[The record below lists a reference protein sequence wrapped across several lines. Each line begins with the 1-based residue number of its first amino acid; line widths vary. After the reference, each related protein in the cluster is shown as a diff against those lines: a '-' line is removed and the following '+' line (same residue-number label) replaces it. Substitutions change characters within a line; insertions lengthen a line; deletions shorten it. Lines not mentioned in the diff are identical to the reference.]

1 MRIRYASCLFLCAAL
16 GGCGSAPQ
24 TAQEFRQ
31 AAPGAMMMKTE
42 TLDVNRPFRDVA
54 DTFRRKAPECLS
66 VAVRTTSQ
74 TSTSFQVIDAEYKP
88 TVIVTKDRA
97 ELHVQRDY
105 KRGVIKAYKEPDGGH
120 YLVVADAYPIAQ
132 NKTRLELF
140 GPSRTHEVL
149 IRAIKGWATG
159 ENLGCPDMTK
169 N

>member
-1 MRIRYASCLFLCAAL
+1 MRIQTASCLFICAAL
-16 GGCGSAPQ
+16 SGCGSAPQ

-31 AAPGAMMMKTE
+31 AVPGAMLMKTE
-42 TLDVNRPFRDVA
+42 TLEVNRPFREVA
-54 DTFRRKAPECLS
+54 ETFRRKAPECLQ

-97 ELHVQRDY
+97 ELHVQRLY
-105 KRGVIKAYKEPDGGH
+105 KRGVIAAYKEPDGGH
-120 YLVVADAYPIAQ
+120 YLVVADAYPAGQ
-132 NKTRLELF
+132 SKTRLDIF
-140 GPSRTHEVL
+140 GPSRSHEVM
-149 IRAIKGWATG
+149 IRAIKGWASG